1 MGKKTCPICG
11 SRKWHKN
18 RDGQVVCEDGH
29 VLQGVRSESQVMTEP
44 TGHALQKRRILKGR
58 ERGDKRKLFG
68 RADKT
73 VYRGRKAEWLRVQ
86 GLQLLLRHQV
96 AALQKLWAIPDALEA
111 IARDLWTY
119 QLLISQVTPEP
130 TSRSPSPQRL
140 HKSSRRSLADDVTTP
155 SPSDREDFGAEDES
169 EDESESGSENESE
182 TGSESDD
189 ELDADLRALEDGHE
203 PMISDEEDEDPD
215 PTPATNEAKEPWK
228 RSRPLRISDVL
239 STVVLAL
246 YMLRVPFTFQRI
258 EELICTLQIPYIDFA
273 NTTLIPADMVRHMNH
288 AARISLRPQR
298 PPSVAFLFKLTREFA
313 RILRAY
319 FGVPMPEVNLPP
331 VAWYVVSQLG
341 GDVRTYDQVVRLL
354 QTVDANMSIT
364 TTTYVPVTVNRNNSE
379 TRYPVMRATR
389 LQDVVMPELSIA
401 AAWVVV
407 MKLAYGLDGKPRL
420 PLIRSDPVIGM
431 PKWEDWVAEL
441 DRRLQTGAFKDGDGI
456 DRFLDRAEHVLLSD
470 RDHGPGGAR
479 FPLPTAPKSKPNS
492 PNSWEE
498 FHERTAT
505 DCLAQAKPPPPDTPN
520 YALPLLPGEAVQLY
534 GPTATL
540 PQPLAIVVAAAAA
553 VVGVDPEAVREV
565 VTRFE
570 RRIERAR
577 PKLGPTS
584 LIARKLRPAA
594 LRESRNLSSFS
605 S

>member
-331 VAWYVVSQLG
+331 VAW
-341 GDVRTYDQVVRLL
+341 
-354 QTVDANMSIT
+354 
-364 TTTYVPVTVNRNNSE
+364 
-379 TRYPVMRATR
+379 
-389 LQDVVMPELSIA
+389 
-401 AAWVVV
+401 
-407 MKLAYGLDGKPRL
+407 L